1 MPYDRLPTV
10 DELEDADSQL
20 ERVRESI
27 NLSLKERVD
36 DVELLQRSAQATRDR
51 YAKVRASG
59 RAYAEGDTL
68 RTIDDFLGAL
78 SDKKRAAWLKK
89 REDRVPAVHLAP
101 IPFGEASSS
110 GYGLWGEASSAAYQQ
125 PLEASSK
132 SYGQPLNASSEA
144 YGQPLDASSE
154 AYDPD
159 RRREKEDRKRAMML
173 PGSPVGYADN
183 LSSVRLLELWQT
195 RPMSD
200 LTAAIEKLGKMDRFA
215 GNAIM
220 NSPSART
227 DAQRAEIKRLIN
239 SEWRIDLTFA
249 GHDFALPSVKRAPTL
264 NPVQAKLVE
273 TVMSVATR
281 SVLAERNRL
290 DGFSMREPLGGYL
303 SPSTSFNVVPSRF
316 HAMVAKANWAL
327 GIHGDRRSLLDI
339 ISDVVAPD
347 KDSWSRDQLDFLSS
361 WISPSSRD
369 ELGEHRT
376 LLDLSLASHRTML
389 NMRALFGGAPQERS
403 FSGPG
408 GPSTKLVFGSDGRP
422 AFIGTLDESDPLYNR
437 SFFTPSWEKVSDRHM
452 WDVVIKSDS
461 VNFPFDAMAAS
472 TNSYPK
478 VLNGFIFD
486 PYSQEVTPIRTSG
499 VAGLIGKNGPRI
511 LHNVEDDHIV
521 ALKYAWDRG
530 FRELFLRAAG
540 DPVKMAK
547 VAQLAA
553 DFGTGRGAF
562 SGYINLTYTQKD
574 INRDKSDKDLTRWL
588 PPFLGSVEKQR
599 AAALFYTNSHMRV
612 MDSLRSRVSEI
623 YGMDP
628 NLFPTSLGEQRV
640 IERVLRGYM
649 HSSDTMI
656 GRAQNE
662 AQLFFLQNFLQP
674 DLSEDAFYLQ
684 ARQSALLTYANLG
697 WNSATW
703 RLSLWNQ
710 AYLLG
715 RKWVVPYMNRFWMKA
730 TGDPALKDWHH
741 PEHIASLRSR
751 GVRGA
756 AHARRFMYGV
766 RSQGTSEFIGAI
778 NPSAEDALQ
787 EIKHGIVAPTFSQS
801 VRYAAGAHNPFGADL
816 SSGALPLWRAQKMP
830 GFDEFAVDH
839 LRRFLETG
847 DAKLLAGAPYWFIYP
862 PSLVRSKDFEKRLPL
877 WQANWVS
884 ERRKWIA
891 RSFDPTAHQYFG
903 SQYRMDFDSPGS
915 WAFSD
920 DGVRYSDEAVWRHL
934 DEIRQSIFDGALRDF
949 SSSRLQSIAP
959 VVGRQRLDATPLLG
973 DLARIWG
980 QRGEKHASVGRTV
993 SRMGGAVF
1001 ADLGVKAG
1009 DYGLR
1014 GFLEGNS
1021 GQLVSNFKNLISIDG
1036 IEFLASLAASKS
1048 GQMVYQ
1054 SPAIARMTLL
1064 SNDPFAPF
1072 RYLGRRRWRA
1082 LPAAFKRASESFRFT
1097 GGLDRFRGAWNAAAD
1112 ADARALGLRGQ
1123 EMLLSRL
1130 VEESGG
1136 ASLDALLYRER
1147 ALKKELAPLDVLGL
1161 RKRLAELEASE
1172 VALRPM
1178 RDIYLGRYQAASR
1191 AAWGSAGINPSLRS
1205 FTEGSGREART
1216 RWATGRLWGDVFAPG
1231 QRPSAR
1237 VQDLFERAF
1246 EAERELD
1253 LNLIEYNRTARSL
1266 DITRRRLNKL
1276 TDKNVA
1282 ISGKFDGEFDRV
1294 RRELDILGD
1303 QIAAAREVP
1312 DVSSHLQALTARH
1325 AARWDAA
1332 QLPDVLREAVNPS
1345 MPRFQR
1351 TLLDLQASNPRTG
1364 MALARGVHAPLSIV
1378 RGVGAVGK
1386 AFTVDAWTETIL
1398 RRRGVLESVR
1408 LDMKHGMR
1416 PAIGLALRT
1425 DALARTARYGLGY
1438 GLSAVGV
1445 FESMSRWDKA
1455 ESLLMKGTWDD
1466 LSMEERADLLGYANR
1481 SMRTRLL
1488 DVALPAATAD
1498 LPGVAVGATNA
1509 AFSGLARRW
1518 MYRWDDYASEN
1529 AKSILAGRPALRD
1542 QYERDAKLERL
1553 RQNGIFL
1560 ASEESGADALV
1571 RHYRERTT
1579 IQTAAINRLKLR
1591 QASAHTEKQI
1601 KSSSKALRGAALKT
1615 AWMKPSDMS
1624 DSAWSVFQRDAD
1636 SVGRVSMPVYTSR
1649 PYDATINA
1657 RALSRLDSL
1666 EMFGR
1671 LNPADTALQRVRI
1684 RERKRIQDSTRNAAD
1699 YERTVLEPLDTE
1711 ATPGFFG
1718 QLVKREN
1725 VKRAREQLAA
1735 RSQVMRDAYSR
1746 QATTRLGRNLLRLF
1760 PGLLPG
1766 LDAPLGDTLSRLER
1780 HELAKDTIQAAQR
1793 RRPK

>member
-51 YAKVRASG
+51 YANVRASG

-125 PLEASSK
+125 PLEASSE
-132 SYGQPLNASSEA
+132 SYGQPLDASSEA

-159 RRREKEDRKRAMML
+159 RRREEEDRKRAMKL
-173 PGSPVGYADN
+173 PSSPVGYADN

-290 DGFSMREPLGGYL
+290 DEFSMREPLGGYL

-316 HAMVAKANWAL
+316 QAIVAKANWAL

-408 GPSTKLVFGSDGRP
+408 GPATKLVFGSDGRP

-452 WDVVIKSDS
+452 WSSVIKSDS

-478 VLNGFIFD
+478 VLSGFIFD

-499 VAGLIGKNGPRI
+499 ASGLMGKKGPKL

-530 FRELFLRAAG
+530 FRELFLRSVG
-540 DPVKMAK
+540 DSAKMAK

-612 MDSLRSRVSEI
+612 MDSLRNRASEI

-674 DLSEDAFYLQ
+674 DLSDDAFYLQ

-715 RKWVVPYMNRFWMKA
+715 RKWVVPYMNRFWMKV

-751 GVRGA
+751 GIRGG
-756 AHARRFMYGV
+756 AHARSFMYGV

-778 NPSAEDALQ
+778 NPSAEDVLQ
-787 EIKHGIVAPTFSQS
+787 EIKHRIVAPTFSQS

-816 SSGALPLWRAQKMP
+816 SSGTLPLWRAQKMP
-830 GFDEFAVDH
+830 GFDEFATDH

-847 DAKLLAGAPYWFIYP
+847 DAKLLAGAPDWFIYP

-877 WQANWVS
+877 WQANWVA
-884 ERRKWIA
+884 ERRQWIV
-891 RSFDPTAHQYFG
+891 SSLDPSRQHA
-903 SQYRMDFDSPGS
+903 
-915 WAFSD
+915 
-920 DGVRYSDEAVWRHL
+920 DGVSRYSDEAVWRHL

-949 SSSRLQSIAP
+949 SSSHFQSIAP
-959 VVGRQRLDATPLLG
+959 VVGRERLDATPLLG

-980 QRGEKHASVGRTV
+980 QRGERHASVGRTV

-1021 GQLVSNFKNLISIDG
+1021 GQLVSNFKNLISIEG
-1036 IEFLASLAASKS
+1036 IEFLASFAASKS

-1147 ALKKELAPLDVLGL
+1147 VLKKELAPLDVLGL

-1178 RDIYLGRYQAASR
+1178 RDIYLDRYQAASR
-1191 AAWGSAGINPSLRS
+1191 AAWGSAGVNPSLRS

-1216 RWATGRLWGDVFAPG
+1216 RWATGPLWGDVFSPG

-1303 QIAAAREVP
+1303 QIAAARQVP

-1345 MPRFQR
+1345 MSRFQR
-1351 TLLDLQASNPRTG
+1351 TLLDLQVSNPRTV

-1386 AFTVDAWTETIL
+1386 AFTVDAWAETIL

-1455 ESLLMKGTWDD
+1455 ESLLMKGTWGD

-1746 QATTRLGRNLLRLF
+1746 QATTRLGQNLLRLF